1 MTILNRIMNFLRVIA
16 LTITSIVGV
25 NAQTL
30 IAEYPFNNTL
40 AASVGSFG
48 PAVITTAGSAS
59 LGSTSVCTDNV
70 NNSGSGLKTPSISS
84 LSTTSF
90 QIDFTMNL
98 TSLPTLNVG
107 DPYNTALV
115 IGSGNRHFGLKVTT
129 TGKLRLL
136 YNNAWHSN
144 EASITL
150 GTGVNYDIQLQYIS
164 GVATMKVNNTVV
176 LITTLPDLSA
186 GTDKSIFL
194 GDNPASTGPVEA
206 CFSNLKIYNNPV
218 AFFPNLTI
226 TNTGETTNPGT
237 NWSIVGNELIVTGP
251 ASVQASVIQSAL
263 SSGDLTI
270 KGSGSPEVLSVTVS
284 EAINYSGST
293 FSSLTFGTNTNT
305 GVINLNNALN
315 INGNITFNSLNFT
328 ANSMGDITT
337 QANSIVTFN
346 ITSTNTS
353 PAHLMGGVIS
363 GPGSVV
369 KTGAA
374 QLTYTDDNT
383 YTGGTTVSGGNL
395 QLGAGSSTGRPGT
408 GSINLVNSGNRLTFN
423 IYSGADWIF
432 PNLIYGAGQVYKSYS
447 TKVILTANN
456 TYSGFTVI
464 NSGILQIGNGGN
476 TGLAG
481 TGILNTNTYSLIFNR
496 TDDFVVSNTLQGSGE
511 ITKNGAG
518 KLTLASVSNS
528 HTGLITVNGGTLEF
542 GNGSTGTNFWTTYSV
557 GVTKINLSAGTTLI
571 SNFSDNV
578 TIRHQILG
586 AGSFIKNNSNNTSL
600 IQDVNIPTLTINSG
614 SLIANS
620 GIKMTISGVLT
631 NNATLTLQ
639 NTATLVQGASSTL
652 AGSGT
657 YNVQQTITG
666 AGSTTPTGRFW
677 YLGSPVSAAS
687 SSIFFASNAANVAKK
702 RNESGNSWV
711 ALTSGAPENLEIG
724 KGYYTQSMA
733 NGTLTFTGGNINN
746 GAITI
751 NGLTRTAGQSF
762 DGFNL
767 VSNPYPSYLDWDAVT
782 KTDISTTMWYRSAT
796 SNSSGAMV
804 FDTYVAGAGGI
815 GTNLNGTGVSNLIP
829 PMQAFWV
836 RVNSGSST
844 GSLSMDNSMRSHFT
858 SINGS
863 VAGLKSTN
871 TDRSLFLRMNLL
883 QGENKDQLIVYV
895 NENATN
901 GFDNLDG
908 EKMMQATLPQFYTN
922 AGDKKIVINGLNS
935 AKKQQALPITMELP
949 FTGVHSF
956 VIEDL
961 EIENGLVWL
970 EDKQEEIMQ
979 ALEPGSVYE
988 FYANSGINAERF
1000 VLHFQLL
1007 DAPTPTNTYNEVGSY
1022 ANFSG
1027 KGASVHAESAGVVV
1041 IKLPASTEGITDIQI
1056 RDAAGKLVYTGSTN
1070 TLETSVQLAQANGIY
1085 YVTLNSAS
1093 GVEVRKVF
1101 IQQ

>member
-1 MTILNRIMNFLRVIA
+1 M
-16 LTITSIVGV
+16 
-25 NAQTL
+25 
-30 IAEYPFNNTL
+30 
-40 AASVGSFG
+40 
-48 PAVITTAGSAS
+48 
-59 LGSTSVCTDNV
+59 
-70 NNSGSGLKTPSISS
+70 
-84 LSTTSF
+84 
-90 QIDFTMNL
+90 
-98 TSLPTLNVG
+98 
-107 DPYNTALV
+107 
-115 IGSGNRHFGLKVTT
+115 
-129 TGKLRLL
+129 
-136 YNNAWHSN
+136 
-144 EASITL
+144 
-150 GTGVNYDIQLQYIS
+150 
-164 GVATMKVNNTVV
+164 
-176 LITTLPDLSA
+176 
-186 GTDKSIFL
+186 
-194 GDNPASTGPVEA
+194 
-206 CFSNLKIYNNPV
+206 
-218 AFFPNLTI
+218 
-226 TNTGETTNPGT
+226 
-237 NWSIVGNELIVTGP
+237 
-251 ASVQASVIQSAL
+251 
-263 SSGDLTI
+263 
-270 KGSGSPEVLSVTVS
+270 
-284 EAINYSGST
+284 
-293 FSSLTFGTNTNT
+293 
-305 GVINLNNALN
+305 
-315 INGNITFNSLNFT
+315 
-328 ANSMGDITT
+328 
-337 QANSIVTFN
+337 
-346 ITSTNTS
+346 
-353 PAHLMGGVIS
+353 
-363 GPGSVV
+363 
-369 KTGAA
+369 
-374 QLTYTDDNT
+374 
-383 YTGGTTVSGGNL
+383 
-395 QLGAGSSTGRPGT
+395 
-408 GSINLVNSGNRLTFN
+408 
-423 IYSGADWIF
+423 
-432 PNLIYGAGQVYKSYS
+432 
-447 TKVILTANN
+447 
-456 TYSGFTVI
+456 
-464 NSGILQIGNGGN
+464 
-476 TGLAG
+476 
-481 TGILNTNTYSLIFNR
+481 
-496 TDDFVVSNTLQGSGE
+496 
-511 ITKNGAG
+511 
-518 KLTLASVSNS
+518 
-528 HTGLITVNGGTLEF
+528 
-542 GNGSTGTNFWTTYSV
+542 
-557 GVTKINLSAGTTLI
+557 SAGTTLI

-578 TIRHQILG
+578 TIRHKILG

-871 TDRSLFLRMNLL
+871 TDRRLFLRMNLL

-979 ALEPGSVYE
+979 ALEPGTVYE